1 MAVDTKPARERRGT
15 TLSLREQQD
24 LGNIPPSSFAS
35 RTGPGGLFCRA
46 ASLCPSNR
54 RTMGPG
60 SCAWPCWMPGSLGSP
75 YHAAMHTAACK
86 THARCVWM
94 ENSHSFLNR
103 AFCDIDMV
111 WNLSTPNYIPCFH
124 SQKHSPF
131 GKAEE
136 GFRVARVFLTWGWSV
151 TEQELWGIYL
161 ANRAQTWPNGYRA
174 CWHLQRASGR
184 TSCHAGCLL
193 NVSPT

>member
-60 SCAWPCWMPGSLGSP
+60 SCACP
-75 YHAAMHTAACK
+75 
-86 THARCVWM
+86 
-94 ENSHSFLNR
+94 
-103 AFCDIDMV
+103 
-111 WNLSTPNYIPCFH
+111 
-124 SQKHSPF
+124 
-131 GKAEE
+131 
-136 GFRVARVFLTWGWSV
+136 
-151 TEQELWGIYL
+151 
-161 ANRAQTWPNGYRA
+161 
-174 CWHLQRASGR
+174 
-184 TSCHAGCLL
+184 AGCWAAWALHIMQRCTRLPARLMLDAFEWRTVTPSWQSLL
-193 NVSPT
+193 WYRYGLKLVNPKLYPLLSFTEPFPILESSSRRLQGSQCLLDLGLECHWTGAVGDLPC